1 MHLVGITDNMK
12 NIDPVWNIFCAYILL
27 IFFILLAGG
36 ISAQTPC
43 EDEICVVEF
52 NAGWNES
59 NGVDYLNKLTDC
71 GVKRISIDEGT
82 WQKEYGIIVV
92 PTIIVFNGEEI
103 KRFQADLSFKMS
115 ATREEVQ
122 EVVDEII
129 MSDF

>member
-1 MHLVGITDNMK
+1 MK
-12 NIDPVWNIFCAYILL
+12 KLDPVWNIFCAYLFL
-27 IFFILLAGG
+27 IFFILLAGSL
-36 ISAQTPC
+36 SAQTPC

-71 GVKRISIDEGT
+71 GVKKISIDEGT

-92 PTIIVFNGEEI
+92 PTIIVFNGEEV
-103 KRFQADLSFKMS
+103 KRFQADLSFKMA
-115 ATREEVQ
+115 ATREDVQ
-122 EVVDEII
+122 AVVDEII

>member
-1 MHLVGITDNMK
+1 MK
-12 NIDPVWNIFCAYILL
+12 KLDCVWNIFLGYLIL

-36 ISAQTPC
+36 LSAQTKFC
-43 EDEICVVEF
+43 EEDICVVEF

-59 NGVDYLNKLTDC
+59 NGAKYLDKLTDC
-71 GVKRISIDEGT
+71 GVKRILIDKGDY
-82 WQKEYGIIVV
+82 QKEYGIIVV
-92 PTIIVFNGEEI
+92 PTIIVFNGEEV
-103 KRFQADLSFKMS
+103 KRFQADLSFKML

>member
-1 MHLVGITDNMK
+1 M
-12 NIDPVWNIFCAYILL
+12 
-27 IFFILLAGG
+27 IFFILLVGSV
-36 ISAQTPC
+36 SAQNPC
-43 EDEICVVEF
+43 DDEICVVEF

-59 NGVDYLNKLTDC
+59 NGVKYLNKLTDC

-82 WQKEYGIIVV
+82 RQKEYGIIVV